1 MIKKLLLLLLF
12 FGFSSFP
19 VFAESL
25 NVSIRVGETI
35 LTFSGKASPEAQITF
50 LEDGAVVGT
59 TQADVNGDFSK
70 SLTYFEEGIRTV
82 GIYATDSQNRTTSTV
97 SYSVSLTLGVNTTVG
112 NVILPATIAI
122 SPSSLTAGEI
132 LTVSGEAVAS
142 STVNLFFSNST
153 TASATAS
160 SQGVWQYD
168 YDTGGLTAGDYS
180 VYVKVSTG
188 GGYISEQSE
197 TKTFSVSVVSTPTI
211 TPTPTP
217 GPTSTPGPGPTSTPG
232 PAATVT
238 PTPKKAVGLW
248 FLPAMLKI
256 FDIND
261 SGKIELAELCEVV
274 QKWVGLWREKP
285 KITTCDLNHD
295 GKCNLVDF
303 SILMYYVN
311 R

>member
-1 MIKKLLLLLLF
+1 M
-12 FGFSSFP
+12 
-19 VFAESL
+19 
-25 NVSIRVGETI
+25 
-35 LTFSGKASPEAQITF
+35 TFSGKASPEAQITF

-59 TQADVNGDFSK
+59 TQADENGDFSK

-112 NVILPATIAI
+112 NIILPATIVI

-168 YDTGGLTAGDYS
+168 YNTGGLGVGDYS

-188 GGYISEQSE
+188 SGYISEQSE
-197 TKTFSVSVVSTPTI
+197 TKTFSVSVVPTV

-217 GPTSTPGPGPTSTPG
+217 ATGSTSTPAPGPTSTPG
-232 PAATVT
+232 PAATAT
-238 PTPKKAVGLW
+238 PVPKKAVVRW
-248 FLPAMLKI
+248 FLPAFLKP
-256 FDIND
+256 FDINN
-261 SGKIELAELCEVV
+261 SGKIELAELFEVV
-274 QKWVGLWREKP
+274 QKWVGFWREEP
-285 KITTCDLNHD
+285 KASACDFNND
-295 GKCNLVDF
+295 IKCNLVDF